1 MIYLG
6 FHDIIRMQKNL
17 QFLLGP
23 LLFTLKKYRGFLIGP
38 NEQYAGF
45 TKKDG
50 RCLVSSATRNGFQC
64 IAVTLNAPN
73 DWNDHT
79 LMLNYAFDN
88 YVLCPVIQAGDYLR
102 TVAVIQGEQ
111 QEIGVVAQSG
121 LDIPAKKGS
130 VPQVT
135 LDIQVPDS
143 LDAPVGFEQPA
154 GQVDVYMGEQKIG
167 SVPAI
172 TTGFVAKQEPK
183 RLVQG
188 LRQVIREW
196 LLLCTADFY

>member
-38 NEQYAGF
+38 NEQYAGY

-50 RCLVSSATRNGFQC
+50 RCLVSSATRNGFQA
-64 IAVTLNAPN
+64 IAVTLNAPD

-79 LMLNYAFDN
+79 KMLNYAFDQ
-88 YVLCPVIQAGDYLR
+88 YELCSVLQEGDYLR
-102 TVAVIQGEQ
+102 TVEVTGGILS
-111 QEIGVVAQSG
+111 EIGVIAQSG
-121 LDIPAKKGS
+121 LSLPAKKCTMPDA
-130 VPQVT
+130 V
-135 LDIQVPDS
+135 LDMKIPDV
-143 LDAPVGFEQPA
+143 LEAPVGFEQSV
-154 GQVDVYMGEQKIG
+154 GQVDVYVGDNLVA

-172 TTGFVAKQEPK
+172 TSGYVGKQESK
-183 RLVQG
+183 KLLDGWKQI
-188 LRQVIREW
+188 LREW
-196 LLLCTADFY
+196 MLLCISGRN